1 MRFFVGVTDGDW
13 FEHLAAMPGLDE
25 VNFWRPSGQTSF
37 RAIKPGELFLFK
49 LHSPRNFIVGGG
61 HFVTYSRLPV
71 SVAWLAFGEKNGVRD
86 LVAFRQLV
94 DKYRR
99 RSGSIDPSPDP
110 VIGCTVLTEPFFW
123 PRDAWIPVPKDWSR
137 NIVQGKTY
145 STSEPAG
152 KQLWY
157 EVQQRLKASEALAL
171 LQGPQDRLEL
181 PDGPRYGAEYLTRAR
196 LAQGA
201 FRVLVTDAYNRRC
214 AITAERTLPV
224 LEAAHIKPYALS
236 GGHAVSNGLLLRAD
250 LHILFDR
257 GYLTVDP
264 EHRVAV
270 SRKIRDEYENGREY
284 YALHGRPLSSL
295 PGQAEFQPDRL
306 LLTWHNE
313 NVFAP

>member
-13 FEHLAAMPGLDE
+13 FEYLTAMPGLEE

-123 PRDAWIPVPKDWSR
+123 PRDAWIPIPKDWSR
-137 NIVQGKTY
+137 NIVKGKTY

-152 KQLWY
+152 EQLWY
-157 EVQQRLKASEALAL
+157 EVEQRLKASEALTLRPGA
-171 LQGPQDRLEL
+171 QDRRSTRIADSLRSHCF
-181 PDGPRYGAEYLTRAR
+181 GRTAACPRSA
-196 LAQGA
+196 
-201 FRVLVTDAYNRRC
+201 
-214 AITAERTLPV
+214 
-224 LEAAHIKPYALS
+224 
-236 GGHAVSNGLLLRAD
+236 NGFA
-250 LHILFDR
+250 
-257 GYLTVDP
+257 
-264 EHRVAV
+264 
-270 SRKIRDEYENGREY
+270 
-284 YALHGRPLSSL
+284 RPLPGSMTRRAHCWAKSSHL
-295 PGQAEFQPDRL
+295 ATRRKPSTARIWRYRPRRPK
-306 LLTWHNE
+306 T
-313 NVFAP
+313 